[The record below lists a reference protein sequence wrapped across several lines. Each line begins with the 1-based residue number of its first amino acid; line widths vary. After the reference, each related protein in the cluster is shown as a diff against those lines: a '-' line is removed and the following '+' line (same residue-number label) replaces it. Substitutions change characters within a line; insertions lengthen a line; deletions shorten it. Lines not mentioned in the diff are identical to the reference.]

1 LLTHRLMVMMLL
13 AALIGA
19 VSGVLG
25 LYLSFYV
32 SVASGA
38 AIVLVCTALFLLT
51 LLLAPRG
58 GLVWDWLNLAS
69 R

>member
-1 LLTHRLMVMMLL
+1 MMVL

-19 VSGVLG
+19 FSGVVG

-38 AIVLVCTALFLLT
+38 AIVLVCTTLFVLAF
-51 LLLAPRG
+51 LLAPQRG
-58 GLVWDWLNLAS
+58 WLWRLRS
-69 R
+69 W